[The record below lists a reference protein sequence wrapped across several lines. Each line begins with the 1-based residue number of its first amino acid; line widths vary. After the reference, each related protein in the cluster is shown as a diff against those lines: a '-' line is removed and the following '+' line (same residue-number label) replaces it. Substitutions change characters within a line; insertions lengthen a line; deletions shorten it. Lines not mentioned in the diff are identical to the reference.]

1 MSSEFLDLSLVSII
15 YQGEFLSSVPKTYK
29 AFLESLR
36 DKEGITN
43 EEFCKRTIWRGD
55 FPILTK
61 ADYLIL
67 LKTKGVEGIFEV
79 DLVKTDEE
87 DENLFGEKDY
97 KQFLEM
103 TEPEEEIK
111 IKIKDE
117 EEIKVDLKE
126 DNIDIKSE
134 VNEFYAITEV
144 TQYYKNYNKTPVE
157 LSIIYPLKKEINFRK
172 FTINVNGKKSV
183 SKI

>member
-1 MSSEFLDLSLVSII
+1 MTSEYLDLSAVSIV

-67 LKTKGVEGIFEV
+67 LQTKGPEGIFEV
-79 DLVKTDEE
+79 DLVQNEEE
-87 DENLFGEKDY
+87 DENLFGEK
-97 KQFLEM
+97 
-103 TEPEEEIK
+103 TI
-111 IKIKDE
+111 
-117 EEIKVDLKE
+117 
-126 DNIDIKSE
+126 S
-134 VNEFYAITEV
+134 
-144 TQYYKNYNKTPVE
+144 
-157 LSIIYPLKKEINFRK
+157 NFWK
-172 FTINVNGKKSV
+172 
-183 SKI
+183 

>member
-1 MSSEFLDLSLVSII
+1 MSSEYLDLSAVSII
-15 YQGEFLSSVPKTYK
+15 YQGEFLSCVPKTYK

-79 DLVKTDEE
+79 DLVENEE
-87 DENLFGEKDY
+87 GEENLFGEKDY

-103 TEPEEEIK
+103 KEPEEEIK
-111 IKIKDE
+111 IQLNQE
-117 EEIKVDLKE
+117 EEIKKEEKE
-126 DNIDIKSE
+126 DNIDITSE
-134 VNEFYAITEV
+134 VNEFYAITQV
-144 TQYYKNYNKTPVE
+144 TQYYKNNNKSPVE
-157 LSIIYPLKKEINFRK
+157 LSISYP
-172 FTINVNGKKSV
+172 
-183 SKI
+183 